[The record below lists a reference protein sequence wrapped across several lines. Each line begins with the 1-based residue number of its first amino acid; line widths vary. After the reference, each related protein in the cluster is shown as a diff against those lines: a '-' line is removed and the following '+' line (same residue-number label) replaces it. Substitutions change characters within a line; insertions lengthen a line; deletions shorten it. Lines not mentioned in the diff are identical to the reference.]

1 MTPMATQGMT
11 VGQLLQKQREEKK
24 VSLESVAQKTRIK
37 LAFLQTIEEDAFQLI
52 PSEAYVR
59 GFIRCYAQ
67 QIYLNPDEILN
78 LYRNQAGPPPGSAGE
93 SSASSKRHL
102 KRIKNHLFDF
112 LTTMAGGTPA
122 YSLGR
127 PVSRPKD

>member
-1 MTPMATQGMT
+1 MATQIIT

-37 LAFLQTIEEDAFQLI
+37 VHFLQAIEEDAFQLI
-52 PSEAYVR
+52 PSETYVR
-59 GFIRCYAQ
+59 GFIRCYAK
-67 QIYLNPDEILN
+67 QIHLNPDEILN
-78 LYRNQAGPPPGSAGE
+78 LYRNQAGPPLGPSGD

-102 KRIKNHLFDF
+102 KRIKDHLFDF

-122 YSLGR
+122 YSLGK
-127 PVSRPKD
+127 PVSRSKD